1 MTSFLKYFQT
11 VRRFLFD
18 DDASKLWIRFRF
30 WLALKLLP
38 KDFSNFFEIVI
49 SKLDSQY
56 ENLEPE
62 KRDKI
67 TSLVID
73 FEFRE

>member
-1 MTSFLKYFQT
+1 MTNFLKTFRH
-11 VRRFLFD
+11 VRHFLIHQD
-18 DDASKLWIRFRF
+18 PSKLWTRFRF

-38 KDFSNFFEIVI
+38 KDFSNFFDIVI
-49 SKLDSQY
+49 SKLDMEY

-67 TSLVID
+67 TSLIID

>member
-1 MTSFLKYFQT
+1 MTSFLKHFQT

-18 DDASKLWIRFRF
+18 DDTSKLWIRFRF